1 MTTTPANDAFERF
14 ARAHLPGK
22 IERAIYPVV
31 ASTPDR
37 DWAPGEV
44 AAAAGVSNHE
54 ADQALRRFAS
64 AGIVD
69 HRHVRGHGHRYR
81 WHADMAYLRGD
92 DIEGLAID
100 PVCGMPVPPGT
111 PHTAVDGD
119 DVLQFCSL
127 ACLVRWR
134 SNRRRR
140 TPS

>member
-22 IERAIYPVV
+22 VERAIYPVV

-37 DWAPGEV
+37 DWAPGEI

-81 WHADMAYLRGD
+81 WHADMAYLRRS
-92 DIEGLAID
+92 EE
-100 PVCGMPVPPGT
+100 
-111 PHTAVDGD
+111 HTSELQSLMRISYAV
-119 DVLQFCSL
+119 L
-127 ACLVRWR
+127 CLKTKNTER
-134 SNRRRR
+134 
-140 TPS
+140 

>member
-22 IERAIYPVV
+22 VERAIYPVV

-64 AGIVD
+64 AGLVAQ
-69 HRHVRGHGHRYR
+69 RHMRGHDQHHR
-81 WHADMAYLRGD
+81 WHAEFAYLLGD
-92 DIEGLAID
+92 ACDGLGKEERRVRTEGGH
-100 PVCGMPVPPGT
+100 P
-111 PHTAVDGD
+111 
-119 DVLQFCSL
+119 
-127 ACLVRWR
+127 
-134 SNRRRR
+134 
-140 TPS
+140 

>member
-1 MTTTPANDAFERF
+1 MDRRPPRSTLTASIFPYTTLFRS
-14 ARAHLPGK
+14 HLPGK
-22 IERAIYPVV
+22 VERAIYPVV

-37 DWAPGEV
+37 DWAPGEI

-92 DIEGLAID
+92 DAEGLAID
-100 PVCGMPVPPGT
+100 PVCEIGRAHV
-111 PHTAVDGD
+111 
-119 DVLQFCSL
+119 
-127 ACLVRWR
+127 
-134 SNRRRR
+134 
-140 TPS
+140 